1 VGESRSAG
9 AKGALIS
16 ERPEHR
22 DPTSTGAAEA
32 VGAAEERRA
41 LFDALLELCLQ
52 RGYGQIEI
60 ADLLER
66 ANLPESAF
74 RRHFSDLEDCF
85 CAKLEDERELFFAAV
100 TRALRDQVLW
110 VDRLRA
116 AAYALL
122 RFLEADERRRHFLTT
137 ELNAAGERA
146 KRIWTETIAAP
157 LLDLLDQGRAER
169 DDQAIRSRTTAEAVG
184 GGIFMQLTS
193 AAERGQL
200 DEAGVPKLMYS
211 AVLPYLG
218 PEAAERELSIPPP
231 PTTGSEQ

>member
-1 VGESRSAG
+1 
-9 AKGALIS
+9 LIP

-22 DPTSTGAAEA
+22 DRTSTGAAEEA
-32 VGAAEERRA
+32 LGAAEERRA
-41 LFDALLELCLQ
+41 LFEALLDLCLQ
-52 RGYGQIEI
+52 RGYERIEI

-66 ANLPESAF
+66 AELPESAF
-74 RRHFSDLEDCF
+74 RRHFADLEDCF
-85 CAKLEDERELFFAAV
+85 CAKLEDERELFFAAIN
-100 TRALRDQVLW
+100 RALRDQVLW

-122 RFLEADERRRHFLTT
+122 RFLQADERRRHFLTT

-169 DDQAIRSRTTAEAVG
+169 DDEATKSRTTAEAIG
-184 GGIFMQLTS
+184 GGIFMQLS
-193 AAERGQL
+193 AAAERGQL
-200 DEAGVPKLMYS
+200 DESGVPKLMYA

-231 PTTGSEQ
+231 PIAGSEP